1 MPRFLCCFLLLL
13 PSLPAFAATPG
24 PDVVYVGGTIAT
36 PVTSTSGVL
45 DLSSQDALLFKTSAG
60 NITVPWTSIQ
70 SWTSYSQTTHHIGV
84 LPAIAVGLVRKRQRS
99 HFLRIAWKD
108 ERKSDQ
114 GVLFEIPKQMPAVV
128 ETALNVRAP
137 TKKQFLPQQSG
148 D

>member
-1 MPRFLCCFLLLL
+1 MRRLFCCFVLLL
-13 PSLPAFAATPG
+13 PSLPAIAATPG
-24 PDVVYVGGTIAT
+24 ADVIYVGGTVAT

-70 SWTSYSQTTHHIGV
+70 SWTSYSQTAHHIGV

-108 ERKSDQ
+108 QHRSDQ

-137 TKKQFLPQQSG
+137 TKKQFLTQQSG